1 MARLRSDLDVLAMVD
16 AGFPAPN
23 IIELAMHVAEGRK
36 AYAASNF
43 AEAIRHYE
51 AAQAIEATVP
61 YNEPP
66 YWYYPVAQSLGA
78 AYYRAG
84 MYREALSAFRA
95 AIFKA
100 PNNGWALYGLAK
112 TERKLGNRREAAA
125 AEAALENVWIGKT
138 AWLRMDRL

>member
-1 MARLRSDLDVLAMVD
+1 MTRLRSDPGVLAMVD

-23 IIELAMHVAEGRK
+23 IIELAMHVAEGHK
-36 AYAASNF
+36 AYAESKF

-51 AAQAIEATVP
+51 AVKAIEATVP

-66 YWYYPVAQSLGA
+66 YWYYPVSQSLGA

-84 MYREALSAFRA
+84 IYRDALGAFRA

-112 TERKLGNRREAAA
+112 TK
-125 AEAALENVWIGKT
+125 KS
-138 AWLRMDRL
+138 